1 MTALSENELQE
12 SRREARKD
20 TIFELAVLV
29 ALIAIIGVVLN
40 L

>member
-1 MTALSENELQE
+1 MTILSENELQE

-20 TIFELAVLV
+20 TLFELVVLV
-29 ALIAIIGVVLN
+29 VLISIVWVILS

>member
-1 MTALSENELQE
+1 MTTIPENELQE

-20 TIFELAVLV
+20 TLFELVVLV
-29 ALIAIIGVVLN
+29 VLISIVWVILS

>member
-1 MTALSENELQE
+1 MTILSENELQE

-20 TIFELAVLV
+20 TLFELLVLV
-29 ALIAIIGVVLN
+29 VLISTVWVILS